1 MNESKSSVKIT
12 LHGCEIYEDNPENV
26 ICYGCK
32 LIPIA
37 NDDKSGNNSPKA
49 QEKRN
54 HREFNVKGLGVTLDP
69 SHLIY
74 GSHAKGG
81 YDSILDYVIHVRLRD
96 TTAHELQVRVGQGDV
111 EYGRLVSQLGKH
123 RYNRALSVDIL
134 PMPDVDQAAEMP
146 KFGCCWR
153 ACSEAG

>member
-1 MNESKSSVKIT
+1 LEGAVVGLLTEAGRISQDPATTKV
-12 LHGCEIYEDNPENV
+12 LCD
-26 ICYGCK
+26 
-32 LIPIA
+32 
-37 NDDKSGNNSPKA
+37 
-49 QEKRN
+49 
-54 HREFNVKGLGVTLDP
+54 NVKGLGVTLDP

-134 PMPDVDQAAEMP
+134 PMPDVDQAAEMR
-146 KFGCCWR
+146 KIR
-153 ACSEAG
+153 LLLESLL